1 MENEQDMSNTNPNS
15 ATFAWTLAQATTPT
29 AGAAPAASTPVVPAG
44 MPGQTGDAG
53 TALVPSTAAPGAAGN
68 TPAGAAPGGTWGL
81 LLPMVLVL
89 GLMIVMSVFT
99 GRKDKKKRQELMSSL
114 KRGDTV
120 QLSGGMIG
128 TVIEIRDDDVLVK
141 FDEGKIRFV
150 KAAVQTILREG
161 RSASGSIEVKD
172 ASKSTASV

>member
-1 MENEQDMSNTNPNS
+1 MSNSHLESPTYL
-15 ATFAWTLAQATTPT
+15 WTLAQAGTPT
-29 AGAAPAASTPVVPAG
+29 AGAAPATTGPVVPAG
-44 MPGQTGDAG
+44 MPGQTSDAG
-53 TALVPSTAAPGAAGN
+53 TALVPSTAAPGAAGG
-68 TPAGAAPGGTWGL
+68 AAAPGLGNQWGL

-99 GRKDKKKRQELMSSL
+99 GRKDKKKRAELMSSL

-128 TVIEIRDDDVLVK
+128 TVIEIRDEDVLVK

-161 RSASGSIEVKD
+161 RSASGSIEAKD
-172 ASKSTASV
+172 TSKSVASV

>member
-1 MENEQDMSNTNPNS
+1 MSNIHLDSPS
-15 ATFAWTLAQATTPT
+15 LVWTLAQATTPT
-29 AGAAPAASTPVVPAG
+29 AGAAPAGPVVPAG

-53 TALVPSTAAPGAAGN
+53 TALVPSTAAPGAAGAA
-68 TPAGAAPGGTWGL
+68 TPGMGSQWGL

-99 GRKDKKKRQELMSSL
+99 GRKDKKKRAELMSSL

-128 TVIEIRDDDVLVK
+128 TVIEIRDEDVLVK
-141 FDEGKIRFV
+141 FEEGKIRFV

-161 RSASGSIEVKD
+161 RPASGSIEVKD
-172 ASKSTASV
+172 TSKSTASV